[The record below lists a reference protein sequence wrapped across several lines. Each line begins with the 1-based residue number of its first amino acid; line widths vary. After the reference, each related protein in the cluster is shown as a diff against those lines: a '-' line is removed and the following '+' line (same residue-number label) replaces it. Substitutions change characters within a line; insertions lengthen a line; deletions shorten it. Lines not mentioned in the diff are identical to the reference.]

1 MSTIRQGVEKFCSDL
16 VTDPELATDPLFLKM
31 AQQIDRYDDKLFSDP
46 ITVDGPNGPITIYPQ
61 RTNNILERF
70 FRGERHA
77 HGRKTGNDSMSRAL
91 QAMLAD
97 TPLVKNLDN
106 PAYMKIL
113 LDGKENLEQ
122 LFSELGAVQLPGA
135 EQLQADT
142 DRILPGFRTLMNLPT
157 LPDQVLRSLGKPP
170 KMALSN

>member
-1 MSTIRQGVEKFCSDL
+1 VEKLRSELD
-16 VTDPELATDPLFLKM
+16 TDPVLAADPLCLKM
-31 AQQIDRYDDKLFSDP
+31 AQQIDRYADKLFADP
-46 ITVDGPNGPITIYPQ
+46 VTVDGPNGPITIYPQ
-61 RTNNILERF
+61 RTNHILERF

-77 HGRKTGNDSMSRAL
+77 HRRKTGNDSMSRAL

-113 LDGKENLEQ
+113 LDGKENIEQ
-122 LFSELGAVQLPGA
+122 PFAELGAVQLPGA

-142 DRILPGFRTLMNLPT
+142 DRILPGFRNLMKLPT
-157 LPDQVLRSLGKPP
+157 LPDQVLRALGKPP
-170 KMALSN
+170 KMAESN